1 MTKDT
6 RSDSFTAAAFDEDG
20 ILASLPVFTIDRNY
34 VIDRANAAAQALGS
48 AVGEDWLGADIFQFC
63 VEGHRDSLREVLLAT
78 LQGASI
84 PKYEWVGP
92 NKSAWLHTTP
102 RRDIKGEI
110 TGIIC
115 VAQHRPDQYRAETE
129 RVAQDLTQLID
140 TANAPII
147 GIDADGLVN
156 EWNQTAARITGYS
169 KEEVLGQD
177 LVENFIT
184 DEYKQS
190 VGNVLDAA
198 LKGTEA
204 SNFEFPLYTK
214 GGDRVQVLLNA
225 TTRRDAM
232 GGITGVVGVGQDI
245 TELDQARSDLE
256 AERVLLAAR
265 VDARTLELRKANFEL
280 ERANRLKD
288 EFLASMSH
296 ELRTPMNTVLGMSEA
311 LAEGAYGSLNEDQ
324 RLNLELIHESGT
336 HLLSLINDILD
347 LSKIE
352 AGRLELDRSNVRITD
367 LCESSIRIVRQ
378 AAASKDLEFSYHAS
392 LDVDTVEVD
401 ARRMKQALV
410 NLLSNAV
417 KFTPKGRAFGLMV
430 STTRDPNQKTS
441 GELEFRVWD
450 KGIGI
455 PAEDIQKLFTPF
467 RQLDSGLSR
476 EHNGTGLGLMI
487 TRQLV
492 ELHQGSVTLESDIGV
507 GTTVT
512 LRLPVRMKPISF
524 DDQTTSPPGGE
535 ASSAEPPG
543 ALGARI
549 LLAEDNENNIRT
561 YSGYLKRKGFE
572 VDVAMDGSLAVEAAL
587 RNPPDLILMD
597 IQMPKMDG
605 LQATTELRK
614 ISGLDHVP
622 IIALTAL
629 VMPGDRERCI
639 AAGATA
645 YLKKPV
651 PLRKLLETI
660 DRELLARRDDPNVE

>member
-6 RSDSFTAAAFDEDG
+6 RSNSFTAAAFDEDG
-20 ILASLPVFTIDRNY
+20 LLASIPVFTIDRNY
-34 VIDRANAAAQALGS
+34 VIDRANAAAEALGS
-48 AVGEDWLGADIFQFC
+48 AVSKDVLGADVFQFC
-63 VEGHRDSLREVLLAT
+63 VEGNRDSLREVLLAT
-78 LQGASI
+78 LRGASI

-92 NKSAWLHTTP
+92 TKTAWLHTTP

-115 VAQHRPDQYRAETE
+115 VAQQMPDQYRAETE

-140 TANAPII
+140 TANAPIF

-169 KEEVLGQD
+169 KEEVMGRD

-204 SNFEFPLYTK
+204 TNFEFPLYTK

-225 TTRRDAM
+225 TTRRDAV

-256 AERVLLAAR
+256 SERVLLAAR
-265 VDARTLELRKANFEL
+265 VDERTLDLRKANFEL
-280 ERANRLKD
+280 ARANRLKD

-296 ELRTPMNTVLGMSEA
+296 ELRTPLNTVLGMSEA
-311 LAEGAYGSLNEDQ
+311 LSEGAYGSLNEDQ

-352 AGRLELDRSNVRITD
+352 AGRLELQRSNVRITD

-378 AAASKDLEFSYHAS
+378 AAVSKGLEFSYHES

-417 KFTPKGRAFGLMV
+417 KFTPKGGAFGLAV
-430 STTRDPNQKTS
+430 STQRDPDQETR
-441 GELEFRVWD
+441 GQLEFRVWD

-455 PAEDIQKLFTPF
+455 SAEDIQKLFTPF

-476 EHNGTGLGLMI
+476 EHAGTGLGLMI

-492 ELHQGSVTLESDIGV
+492 NLHGGAVTLESDIGV

-512 LRLPVRMKPISF
+512 LRIPIRMEPISF
-524 DDQTTSPPGGE
+524 DDQATSPSSQE
-535 ASSAEPPG
+535 ARFPES
-543 ALGARI
+543 LGASGTRI
-549 LLAEDNENNIRT
+549 LLAEDNENNIST
-561 YSGYLKRKGFE
+561 YAGYLRRKGFE
-572 VDVAMDGSLAVEAAL
+572 VDVATDGSLAVEAAL

-597 IQMPKMDG
+597 MQMPKMDG

-614 ISGLDHVP
+614 VSRLDHVP

-645 YLKKPV
+645 YLSKPV
-651 PLRKLLETI
+651 PLRKLVETI
-660 DRELLARRDDPNVE
+660 NRELLARRDNPHVE